1 MLRKAEAVSSLFKEY
16 PAKRCCRQALPRDEG
31 TRRGAAPESM
41 AAHLR
46 SRAQANRFQNSLAND
61 SCAVKCC

>member
-16 PAKRCCRQALPRDEG
+16 WAKSCCRQALPWDEG
-31 TRRGAAPESM
+31 TCQGTAPESM
-41 AAHLR
+41 VAHLR
-46 SRAQANRFQNSLAND
+46 SRAQANRLQNSLAND